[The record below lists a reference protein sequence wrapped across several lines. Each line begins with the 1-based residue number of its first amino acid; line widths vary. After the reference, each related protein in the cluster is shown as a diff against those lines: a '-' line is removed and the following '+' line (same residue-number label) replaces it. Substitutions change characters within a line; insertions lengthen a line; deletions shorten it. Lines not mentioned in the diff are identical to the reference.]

1 MKTNTSFH
9 QNSYMNQS
17 VDSNDVLANFDF
29 REIEEKDPSLSE
41 GHKMLYDR
49 EVPFELRLE
58 DSNGP
63 QEVASFEALRCKILL
78 GGEESN
84 PSLGGEESNP
94 SQIRLELSCE
104 NDLFFHF
111 TSDIDEETYKIMQE
125 NQKLTVKFVEFS
137 NLVKRLFNNCINE
150 PQSYI
155 AVFIMQKEGTARLDF
170 IQNIEYKF
178 IELLSIDFVNSP
190 DDTVRKQI
198 SYRYNALRTKLE
210 LMQNRI
216 QAISNIVRIKN
227 PSLLL
232 QIQKAPAKLN
242 LTSKSGNYSVK

>member
-1 MKTNTSFH
+1 MRNNTSI
-9 QNSYMNQS
+9 NQS
-17 VDSNDVLANFDF
+17 TYNYNSENNDVIANFDF
-29 REIEEKDPSLSE
+29 SEIEEKDPSLSE

-58 DSNGP
+58 DNNGP
-63 QEVASFEALRCKILL
+63 QEVASFEALRCKILIKN
-78 GGEESN
+78 EDNSQF
-84 PSLGGEESNP
+84 
-94 SQIRLELSCE
+94 QIRIELSCE

-111 TSDIDEETYKIMQE
+111 TSDIDEETFKIMQE
-125 NQKLTVKFVEFS
+125 NQKLTVNFVEYS

-190 DDTVRKQI
+190 DDTIRKQI

-216 QAISNIVRIKN
+216 KVINNIIKIKN

-232 QIQKAPAKLN
+232 QIQKAPLRFNMMNKK
-242 LTSKSGNYSVK
+242 TGNNSFMK

>member
-1 MKTNTSFH
+1 MMKSSTTVSNQNY
-9 QNSYMNQS
+9 QNSNT
-17 VDSNDVLANFDF
+17 NDVLANFDF
-29 REIEEKDPSLSE
+29 TEIEEKDPSLSE
-41 GHKMLYDR
+41 GHRLLYDR

-58 DSNGP
+58 DQNGP
-63 QEVASFEALRCKILL
+63 QEVASFEAIRCKILL
-78 GGEESN
+78 GGEEN
-84 PSLGGEESNP
+84 NP
-94 SQIRLELSCE
+94 SQIRIELSCE

-111 TSDIDEETYKIMQE
+111 TSDIDEEAFKVMQE
-125 NQKLTVKFVEFS
+125 NQKLTVNFNEYS
-137 NLVKRLFNNCINE
+137 NLTKRLLNNCINE

-198 SYRYNALRTKLE
+198 AYRYNALRSKLE

-216 QAISNIVRIKN
+216 ANINNIVILKN

-242 LTSKSGNYSVK
+242 NSTMRNSTQH

>member
-1 MKTNTSFH
+1 MKSTSSIN
-9 QNSYMNQS
+9 QNSYINQTT
-17 VDSNDVLANFDF
+17 DTNDILANFDF
-29 REIEEKDPSLSE
+29 TEIEEKDPSLSE
-41 GHKMLYDR
+41 GHKLLYDR

-58 DSNGP
+58 DNNGP

-78 GGEESN
+78 GGVENN
-84 PSLGGEESNP
+84 PI
-94 SQIRLELSCE
+94 QIRIELSCE

-111 TSDIDEETYKIMQE
+111 TSDIDEETYKVMQE
-125 NQKLTVKFVEFS
+125 NQKLTVNFGEFY

-155 AVFIMQKEGTARLDF
+155 SVFIMQKEGTGRLDF

-198 SYRYNALRTKLE
+198 GYRYNALRTKLE
-210 LMQNRI
+210 MMQDRI
-216 QAISNIVRIKN
+216 IAINNIIKIKN
-227 PSLLL
+227 PSLIH
-232 QIQKAPAKLN
+232 QINKTPYKFN
-242 LTSKSGNYSVK
+242 MYSKTNNSSVMK

>member
-1 MKTNTSFH
+1 MKSTSSLN
-9 QNSYMNQS
+9 QNSYINQPT
-17 VDSNDVLANFDF
+17 DTNDILANFDF
-29 REIEEKDPSLSE
+29 TDIEEKDPSLSE

-63 QEVASFEALRCKILL
+63 QEVASFESLRCKILL
-78 GGEESN
+78 GGVENN
-84 PSLGGEESNP
+84 PI
-94 SQIRLELSCE
+94 QIRIELSCE

-111 TSDIDEETYKIMQE
+111 TSDIDEETFKIMQE
-125 NQKLTVKFVEFS
+125 NQKLTVSFAEFS
-137 NLVKRLFNNCINE
+137 SLVKKLFNNCIND

-242 LTSKSGNYSVK
+242 LTSKSGNFSYK

>member
-1 MKTNTSFH
+1 MKSQASFKQTTE
-9 QNSYMNQS
+9 QNS
-17 VDSNDVLANFDF
+17 NDILANFDF
-29 REIEEKDPSLSE
+29 SEIEEKDPSLSE
-41 GHKMLYDR
+41 GHKLLYDR

-63 QEVASFEALRCKILL
+63 QEVASFEAIRCKILL
-78 GGEESN
+78 GGDENS
-84 PSLGGEESNP
+84 P
-94 SQIRLELSCE
+94 SQIRIELSCE

-111 TSDIDEETYKIMQE
+111 TSDVDEETFKVMQD
-125 NQKLTVKFVEFS
+125 NQKLCVQFNEYS
-137 NLVKRLFNNCINE
+137 NLTKRLLNNCINE

-190 DDTVRKQI
+190 DDTVRRQI
-198 SYRYNALRTKLE
+198 AYRYNALRSKLE

-216 QAISNIVRIKN
+216 QTISNIVKLKN

-232 QIQKAPAKLN
+232 QIQKAPSKLN
-242 LTSKSGNYSVK
+242 SSSMRNNTSTMK

>member
-1 MKTNTSFH
+1 MKSTSSLN
-9 QNSYMNQS
+9 QNSYINQTT
-17 VDSNDVLANFDF
+17 DTNDILANFDF
-29 REIEEKDPSLSE
+29 SEIEEKDPSLSE
-41 GHKMLYDR
+41 GHKLLYDR

-58 DSNGP
+58 DNNGP
-63 QEVASFEALRCKILL
+63 QEVASFEALRCKILC
-78 GGEESN
+78 GGVENN
-84 PSLGGEESNP
+84 PI
-94 SQIRLELSCE
+94 QIRIELSCE

-111 TSDIDEETYKIMQE
+111 TSDIDEETFKIMQE
-125 NQKLTVKFVEFS
+125 NQKLTVNFPEFS
-137 NLVKRLFNNCINE
+137 NLVKKLFNNCIND

-198 SYRYNALRTKLE
+198 SYRYNAIRTKLE
-210 LMQNRI
+210 LVQNRI
-216 QAISNIVRIKN
+216 QAISNIVKIKN

-242 LTSKSGNYSVK
+242 MTTKSGTFTSK

>member
-1 MKTNTSFH
+1 MRNNTSI
-9 QNSYMNQS
+9 NQS
-17 VDSNDVLANFDF
+17 TYNYNSENNDVIANFDF
-29 REIEEKDPSLSE
+29 SEIEEKDPSLSE

-58 DSNGP
+58 DNNGP
-63 QEVASFEALRCKILL
+63 QEVASFEALRCKILIKN
-78 GGEESN
+78 EDNSQF
-84 PSLGGEESNP
+84 
-94 SQIRLELSCE
+94 QIRIELSCE

-111 TSDIDEETYKIMQE
+111 TSDIDEETFKIMQE
-125 NQKLTVKFVEFS
+125 NQKLTVNFVEYS

-190 DDTVRKQI
+190 DDTIRKQI

-216 QAISNIVRIKN
+216 KVINNIIKIKN

-232 QIQKAPAKLN
+232 QIQKAPSRFNMMNKK
-242 LTSKSGNYSVK
+242 TGNNSFMK

>member
-1 MKTNTSFH
+1 MKTSSTQKSPYQQTSEN
-9 QNSYMNQS
+9 QNS
-17 VDSNDVLANFDF
+17 DIIANFDF
-29 REIEEKDPSLSE
+29 SEIEEKDPSLSE
-41 GHKMLYDR
+41 GHKLLYDR

-63 QEVASFEALRCKILL
+63 QEVASFEAIRTKILL
-78 GGEESN
+78 GGEEQS
-84 PSLGGEESNP
+84 P
-94 SQIRLELSCE
+94 SQIRIELSCE

-111 TSDIDEETYKIMQE
+111 TSDVDEETFKVMQD
-125 NQKLTVKFVEFS
+125 NQKLCIQFNEYS
-137 NLVKRLFNNCINE
+137 NLTKRLLNNCINE

-190 DDTVRKQI
+190 DDTVRRQI
-198 SYRYNALRTKLE
+198 AYRYNALRSKLE

-216 QAISNIVRIKN
+216 QTISNIVKLKN

-232 QIQKAPAKLN
+232 QIQKAPSKLN
-242 LTSKSGNYSVK
+242 SSSMRNNTSTMK

>member
-1 MKTNTSFH
+1 MKSQKE
-9 QNSYMNQS
+9 QNS
-17 VDSNDVLANFDF
+17 NDILANFDF
-29 REIEEKDPSLSE
+29 SEIEEKDPSLSE
-41 GHKMLYDR
+41 GHKLLYDR

-63 QEVASFEALRCKILL
+63 QEVASFEAIRCKILL
-78 GGEESN
+78 GGDENS
-84 PSLGGEESNP
+84 P
-94 SQIRLELSCE
+94 SQIRIELSCE

-111 TSDIDEETYKIMQE
+111 TSDVDEETFKVMQD
-125 NQKLTVKFVEFS
+125 NQKLCVQFNEYS
-137 NLVKRLFNNCINE
+137 NLTKRLLNNCINE

-198 SYRYNALRTKLE
+198 AYRYNALRSKLE

-216 QAISNIVRIKN
+216 QTISNIVKLKN

-232 QIQKAPAKLN
+232 QIQKAPSKLN
-242 LTSKSGNYSVK
+242 SSTMRNNTSSMK

>member
-1 MKTNTSFH
+1 MKSQASFKQTTE
-9 QNSYMNQS
+9 QNS
-17 VDSNDVLANFDF
+17 NDILANFDF
-29 REIEEKDPSLSE
+29 SEIEEKDPSLSE
-41 GHKMLYDR
+41 GHKLLYDR

-63 QEVASFEALRCKILL
+63 QEVASFEAIRCKILL
-78 GGEESN
+78 GGEEQS
-84 PSLGGEESNP
+84 P
-94 SQIRLELSCE
+94 SQIRIELSCE

-111 TSDIDEETYKIMQE
+111 TSDVDEETFKVMQD
-125 NQKLTVKFVEFS
+125 NQKLCIQFNEYS
-137 NLVKRLFNNCINE
+137 NLTKRLLNNCINE

-190 DDTVRKQI
+190 DDTVRRQI
-198 SYRYNALRTKLE
+198 AYRYNALRSKLE

-216 QAISNIVRIKN
+216 QTISNIVKLKN

-232 QIQKAPAKLN
+232 QIQKAPSKLN
-242 LTSKSGNYSVK
+242 SSSMRNNTSTMK

>member
-1 MKTNTSFH
+1 MKSQTSFKQTSE
-9 QNSYMNQS
+9 QNS
-17 VDSNDVLANFDF
+17 NDILANFDF
-29 REIEEKDPSLSE
+29 SEIEEKDPSLSE
-41 GHKMLYDR
+41 GHKLLYDR

-63 QEVASFEALRCKILL
+63 QEVASFEAIRCKILL
-78 GGEESN
+78 GGDENS
-84 PSLGGEESNP
+84 P
-94 SQIRLELSCE
+94 SQIRIELSCE

-111 TSDIDEETYKIMQE
+111 TSDVDEETFKVMQD
-125 NQKLTVKFVEFS
+125 NQKLCVQFNEYS
-137 NLVKRLFNNCINE
+137 NLTKRLLNNCINE

-190 DDTVRKQI
+190 DDTVRRQI
-198 SYRYNALRTKLE
+198 AYRYNALRSKLE

-216 QAISNIVRIKN
+216 QTISNIVKLKN

-232 QIQKAPAKLN
+232 QIQKAPSKLN
-242 LTSKSGNYSVK
+242 SSSMRNNTSTMK

>member
-1 MKTNTSFH
+1 MKSQTSFKQTSE
-9 QNSYMNQS
+9 QNS
-17 VDSNDVLANFDF
+17 NDILANFDF
-29 REIEEKDPSLSE
+29 SEIEEKDPSLSE
-41 GHKMLYDR
+41 GHKLLYDR

-63 QEVASFEALRCKILL
+63 QEVASFEAIRCKILL
-78 GGEESN
+78 GGDENS
-84 PSLGGEESNP
+84 P
-94 SQIRLELSCE
+94 SQIRIELSCE

-111 TSDIDEETYKIMQE
+111 TSDVDEETFKVMQD
-125 NQKLTVKFVEFS
+125 NQKLCIQFNEYS
-137 NLVKRLFNNCINE
+137 NLTKRLLNNCINE

-190 DDTVRKQI
+190 DDTVRRQI
-198 SYRYNALRTKLE
+198 AYRYNALRSKLE

-216 QAISNIVRIKN
+216 QTISNIVKLKN
-227 PSLLL
+227 PSLLF
-232 QIQKAPAKLN
+232 QIQKAPSKLN
-242 LTSKSGNYSVK
+242 SSTMRNNTSSMK

>member
-1 MKTNTSFH
+1 MKSQTSFKQTSE
-9 QNSYMNQS
+9 QNS
-17 VDSNDVLANFDF
+17 NDILANFDF
-29 REIEEKDPSLSE
+29 SEIEEKDPSLSE
-41 GHKMLYDR
+41 GHKLLYDR
-49 EVPFELRLE
+49 EVPVELRLE

-63 QEVASFEALRCKILL
+63 QEVASFEAIRCKILL
-78 GGEESN
+78 GGDENS
-84 PSLGGEESNP
+84 P
-94 SQIRLELSCE
+94 SQIRIELSCE

-111 TSDIDEETYKIMQE
+111 TSDVDEETFKVMQD
-125 NQKLTVKFVEFS
+125 NQKLCVQFNEYS
-137 NLVKRLFNNCINE
+137 NLTKRLLNNCINE

-198 SYRYNALRTKLE
+198 AYRYNALRSKLE

-216 QAISNIVRIKN
+216 QTISNIVKLKN

-232 QIQKAPAKLN
+232 QIQKAPSKLN
-242 LTSKSGNYSVK
+242 SSTMRNNTSSMK